1 MGVINIKVKKDNKII
16 RISRTN
22 DCTVLKRKGYKVE
35 TFEKNKIGN
44 NCFCKLIRYVK

>member
-16 RISRTN
+16 RISRIN
-22 DCTVLKRKGYKVE
+22 DGIAVKRKAYKVE
-35 TFEKNKIGN
+35 TFEENKVDN